1 MNLFLLFNRM
11 LVLISINCRVKMY
24 DMIDINEMAYAV
36 YNATI
41 NPKQRKDV
49 EKSYGKALSQQWH
62 KLNELCMDL
71 KKYYKMKKSSRKEI
85 LTTLDKFY
93 GYDIPMHLDFLDIVD
108 EDKSTNQK
116 EEETGQATQSCET
129 PQVSSNTTTYDM
141 DWLYSFDIFS
151 LFIEQLFVLII

>member
-1 MNLFLLFNRM
+1 
-11 LVLISINCRVKMY
+11 
-24 DMIDINEMAYAV
+24 MIDINEMAYAV

-85 LTTLDKFY
+85 
-93 GYDIPMHLDFLDIVD
+93 H
-108 EDKSTNQK
+108 NQAILLN
-116 EEETGQATQSCET
+116 QQHN
-129 PQVSSNTTTYDM
+129 PILRPFQQQ
-141 DWLYSFDIFS
+141 
-151 LFIEQLFVLII
+151 QLP